1 MLKDDRL
8 QVRSSKGTKL
18 ILNMY
23 CDKNNIKFS
32 DLFDIAIKEYFINRK
47 ETEIFSCI
55 SLADKYIYNDKLVID
70 DVKNE
75 LTSNNLYKKIFKKS

>member
-8 QVRSSKGTKL
+8 QVRSSKGSKL

-23 CDKNNIKFS
+23 CDENNRKFS

-47 ETEIFSCI
+47 ETEIFALI
-55 SLADKYIYNDKLVID
+55 SLADKYIYSDKLSID

-75 LTSNNLYKKIFKKS
+75 LTSDSLYKKIFKKS